1 MYIIPILVK
10 LAESMQSTIISILLG
25 EAGIQTKVVIL
36 GMILFVLFGF
46 YLVLFPLKRIE
57 QEIKTTNAMI
67 ALMPPDPHESAKK
80 KTSNI

>member
-10 LAESMQSTIISILLG
+10 LAESMQGTITSTLLA

-67 ALMPPDPHESAKK
+67 ALMPPDPHEPVKK